1 MLSIMAKTILITGG
15 AGFIGSNFV
24 RLMLGKYPDYDII
37 NLDKLT
43 YAGNLA
49 NLKDIESH
57 KNYRFVQG
65 DICDARLVE
74 GLMPG
79 VEWVVN
85 FAAETHVDRS
95 VDDPFVFTQ
104 TNVIGT
110 HTLLEYARR
119 HRVQGFIQIGT
130 DEVYGSVET
139 GSSVETD
146 ILDPRS
152 PYSSSKA
159 AGDLLALSYHTT
171 FGMDVRVT
179 RCTNNYGPY
188 QFPEK
193 LIPFFVTNALEDKEL
208 PVYGDGKN
216 VRDWLYVEDHC
227 DAIDFILQHGQAGGI
242 YNIGGGQ
249 EMENI
254 QITDIIL
261 KELNKP
267 ASLKKYVKDRP
278 GHDRR
283 YSLDISKI
291 QKLGWKPRHTFDA
304 AIRETIQ
311 WYIKNETWWRDIKE
325 GKREFKDFKDRWYKE
340 R

>member
-1 MLSIMAKTILITGG
+1 MDKTILVTGG
-15 AGFIGSNFV
+15 AGFIGSNFI
-24 RLMLGKYPDYDII
+24 RLMLVKYPGGKII

-43 YAGNLA
+43 YAGNPE
-49 NLKDIESH
+49 NLSDLEGNP
-57 KNYRFVQG
+57 NYSFVQG
-65 DICDARLVE
+65 DICDAKLVDE
-74 GLMPG
+74 LTKR
-79 VEWVVN
+79 VQLVVN

-110 HTLLEYARR
+110 HVLLEYSRR
-119 HRVQGFIQIGT
+119 NGVGLFVQIGT
-130 DEVYGSVET
+130 DEVYGSVES

-146 ILDPRS
+146 KLDPRS
-152 PYSSSKA
+152 PYSASKA
-159 AGDLLALSYHTT
+159 AADLMALSYHTT
-171 FGMDVRVT
+171 YGMDVRVT

-193 LIPFFVTNALEDKEL
+193 LIPFFVTNALEDREL
-208 PVYGDGKN
+208 PIYGDGRN

-227 DAIDFILQHGQAGGI
+227 QAVDFVIKNGRSGEV

-261 KELNKP
+261 RELKKP
-267 ASLKKYVKDRP
+267 DSLKRYVKDRP

-291 QKLGWKPRHTFDA
+291 RQMGWSPGHTFEK
-304 AIRETIQ
+304 AIKRTIK
-311 WYIKNETWWRDIKE
+311 WYVDNHEWWRRIKE
-325 GKREFKDFKDRWYKE
+325 GRREYRDFKDRWYKG

>member
-1 MLSIMAKTILITGG
+1 MQKRILITGG
-15 AGFIGSNFV
+15 AGFIGSNYI
-24 RLMLGKYPDYDII
+24 RYALGKYPDCKIT

-49 NLKDIESH
+49 NLKDIET
-57 KNYRFVQG
+57 KNNYKFVCG
-65 DICDARLVE
+65 DICDVDLVDNI
-74 GLMPG
+74 MKDIDI
-79 VEWVVN
+79 VIN

-95 VDDPFVFTQ
+95 VDNPFVFTR

-110 HTLLEYARR
+110 HTLLEYSRR
-119 HRVQGFIQIGT
+119 NKIELFIQIGT
-130 DEVYGSVET
+130 DEVYGSVDA
-139 GSSVETD
+139 GSSMESD
-146 ILDPRS
+146 KLDPRS

-159 AGDLLALSYHTT
+159 ASDLLALSYFTT

-179 RCTNNYGPY
+179 RCTNNYGPF

-208 PVYGDGKN
+208 PIYGDGRN
-216 VRDWLYVEDHC
+216 IRDWLFVEDHC
-227 DAIDFILQHGQAGGI
+227 DAIDFIINNGQAGNI

-261 KELNKP
+261 EELKKP
-267 ASLKKYVKDRP
+267 QTLKKYVKDRP

-283 YSLDISKI
+283 YSLNISKI
-291 QKLGWKPRHTFDA
+291 ESMGWKPKHTFKA
-304 AIRETIQ
+304 AIKETIK
-311 WYIKNETWWRDIKE
+311 WYVNNEQWWRDIKE
-325 GKREFKDFKDRWYKE
+325 GKREFKEFKDRWYKE

>member
-1 MLSIMAKTILITGG
+1 MSKTILITGG
-15 AGFIGSNFV
+15 AGFIGSNFIRMMV
-24 RLMLGKYPDYDII
+24 NKYPEIQI
-37 NLDKLT
+37 VNLDKLT
-43 YAGNLA
+43 YAGNLE
-49 NLKDIESH
+49 NLNGIRDEK
-57 KNYRFVQG
+57 KYRFVQG
-65 DICDARLVE
+65 DICDAKLVE
-74 GLMPG
+74 NLLNGIDT
-79 VEWVVN
+79 VIN

-95 VDDPFVFTQ
+95 VDDPVIFSQ

-110 HTLLEYARR
+110 HTLLEYSRR
-119 HRVQGFIQIGT
+119 NKVKLFIQIGT
-130 DEVYGSVET
+130 DEVYGSVEQ
-139 GSSVETD
+139 GSSRETD
-146 ILDPRS
+146 NLEPRS

-159 AGDLLALSYHTT
+159 AADLLALSYFIT

-193 LIPFFVTNALEDKEL
+193 LIPFFVTNALENTGL
-208 PVYGDGKN
+208 PIYGDGKN

-227 DAIDFILQHGQAGGI
+227 DAIDFVMHNGQAGNI

-249 EMENI
+249 EMQNI
-254 QITDIIL
+254 EITDIIL

-267 ASLKKYVKDRP
+267 ATLKKYVKDRP

-291 QKLGWKPRHTFDA
+291 MKMGWKPRHSFEN
-304 AIRETIQ
+304 AIKDTIK
-311 WYIKNETWWRDIKE
+311 WYINNEKWWRNIKE
-325 GKREFKDFKDRWYKE
+325 GKREFTEFKERWYKE

>member
-1 MLSIMAKTILITGG
+1 MSKKILVTGG
-15 AGFIGSNFV
+15 AGFIGSNFI
-24 RLMLGKYPDYDII
+24 RLMLKRHDDYQII

-43 YAGNLA
+43 YAGNPDNLA
-49 NLKDIESH
+49 EIDGH
-57 KNYRFVQG
+57 GNYRFVLG
-65 DICDARLVE
+65 DICDGKLVE
-74 GLMPG
+74 DLTKGIDI
-79 VEWVVN
+79 VIN

-119 HRVQGFIQIGT
+119 NQVKQFIQVGT
-130 DEVYGSVET
+130 DEVYGSVEQ

-146 ILDPRS
+146 KLDPRS

-159 AGDLLALSYHTT
+159 AADLLTLSYFTT

-193 LIPFFVTNALEDKEL
+193 LIPFFVTNAMENKEL
-208 PVYGDGKN
+208 PIYGDGKN

-227 DAIDFILQHGQAGGI
+227 DAIDFIMHNGQPGNI

-261 KELNKP
+261 RELKKP
-267 ASLKKYVKDRP
+267 ESLKKYVKDRP

-291 QKLGWKPRHTFDA
+291 ENMGWKPRHTFDS
-304 AIRETIQ
+304 AIKETIG
-311 WYIKNETWWRDIKE
+311 WYLANEKWWRSIKE
-325 GKREFKDFKDRWYKE
+325 GKRDYKDFKDRWYKE

>member
-1 MLSIMAKTILITGG
+1 MKRKILITGG
-15 AGFIGSNFV
+15 AGFIGSNFI
-24 RLMLGKYPDYDII
+24 RLMLKRHGDYRIV

-43 YAGNLA
+43 YAGNPDNLA
-49 NLKDIESH
+49 DVES
-57 KNYRFVQG
+57 KENYRFVHG
-65 DICDARLVE
+65 DICDGKLVE
-74 GLMPG
+74 ELTQGTDT
-79 VEWVVN
+79 VIN

-95 VDDPFVFTQ
+95 VEDPFVFTQ

-110 HTLLEYARR
+110 HTLLEYSRR
-119 HRVQGFIQIGT
+119 NGVKCFIQIGT

-146 ILDPRS
+146 KLDPRS

-159 AGDLLALSYHTT
+159 AADLLALSYFTT
-171 FGMDVRVT
+171 YGMDIRVT

-193 LIPFFVTNALEDKEL
+193 LIPFFVTNALEDKDL
-208 PVYGDGKN
+208 PIYGDGKN

-227 DAIDFILQHGQAGGI
+227 DAIDFIINNGYAGNI

-249 EMENI
+249 EMQNI
-254 QITDIIL
+254 EITEIIL
-261 KELNKP
+261 KDLRKP
-267 ASLKKYVKDRP
+267 DTLKKYVKDRP

-291 QKLGWKPRHTFDA
+291 RGMGWSPKHTFDS
-304 AIRETIQ
+304 AIRETID
-311 WYIKNETWWRDIKE
+311 WYLKNEQWWRKIKD
-325 GKREFKDFKDRWYKE
+325 GKREFREFKDKWYSE
-340 R
+340 RK

>member
-1 MLSIMAKTILITGG
+1 MDKTILVTGG
-15 AGFIGSNFV
+15 AGFIGSNFI
-24 RLMLGKYPDYDII
+24 RLMLGKYPGGKII

-43 YAGNLA
+43 YAGNPE
-49 NLKDIESH
+49 NLSDLEGNPNHS
-57 KNYRFVQG
+57 FVQG
-65 DICDARLVE
+65 DICDAKLVDE
-74 GLMPG
+74 LTKR
-79 VEWVVN
+79 VQLVVN

-110 HTLLEYARR
+110 HVLLEYSRR
-119 HRVQGFIQIGT
+119 NGVELFVQIGT
-130 DEVYGSVET
+130 DEVYGSVES
-139 GSSVETD
+139 GFSVETD
-146 ILDPRS
+146 KLDPRS
-152 PYSSSKA
+152 PYSASKA
-159 AGDLLALSYHTT
+159 AADLMALSYHTT
-171 FGMDVRVT
+171 YGMDIRVT

-193 LIPFFVTNALEDKEL
+193 LIPFFVTNALEDREL
-208 PVYGDGKN
+208 PIYGDGRN
-216 VRDWLYVEDHC
+216 VRDWLYVDDHC
-227 DAIDFILQHGQAGGI
+227 QAVDFVIKNGRSGEV

-261 KELNKP
+261 RELKKP
-267 ASLKKYVKDRP
+267 DSLKRYVKDRP

-291 QKLGWKPRHTFDA
+291 RQMGWSPGHTFEK
-304 AIRETIQ
+304 AIKRTIK
-311 WYIKNETWWRDIKE
+311 WYVDNQEWWRRIKE
-325 GKREFKDFKDRWYKE
+325 GRREYRDFKDRWYKG